1 MKNKILILFLL
12 AIPFLSFGQKDLKQI
27 LANHMAGWTTEGYV
41 KEYYDSKPIF
51 SFDAHLILSELE
63 QYYIAANPK
72 IRNDAYRLTTEVGMK
87 TTNIAIRQKV
97 CIKLLQSLSDA
108 DESIPQQY
116 ARVLI
121 KYHGEDFNEA
131 AKAVLSN
138 TKPTKGCFKYHLILL
153 YGIANLFE
161 KQQELLDIISEPVY
175 KTISYQYDFDSDYG
189 AALKALGRMGDEK
202 CVKKCIDRVVQEKDI
217 VRKRTL
223 FLDDIAYL
231 NNKAAIFYC
240 LKILE
245 SQERLPMDCK
255 GQGTKANQ
263 YAADVIVGMLKNTPI
278 KQKHIGGYTDSDI
291 KKIIQMIVSEKYV
304 FYK

>member
-12 AIPFLSFGQKDLKQI
+12 AIPFLGFGQKDLKHI

-51 SFDAHLILSELE
+51 FFDAHLILSELE
-63 QYYIAANPK
+63 QYYISANPK

-97 CIKLLQSLSDA
+97 CIRLLESLSDA
-108 DESIPQQY
+108 DESTPQQS

-121 KYHGEDFNEA
+121 KYHAEDFNEA
-131 AKAVLSN
+131 AKAILSN

-153 YGIANLFE
+153 YGIANLME
-161 KQQELLDIISEPVY
+161 KQQELLDIISAPVY
-175 KTISYQYDFDSDYG
+175 KTISYQYDFGSDYG

-231 NNKAAIFYC
+231 NNKEALTYFLTI
-240 LKILE
+240 LK
-245 SQERLPMDCK
+245 SQERLPIACK
-255 GQGTKANQ
+255 GPGTKANQ
-263 YAADVIVGMLKNTPI
+263 YAAVVVAEMLQNTPV
-278 KQKHIGGYTDSDI
+278 KGKYLGEYTNSDI
-291 KKIIQMIVSEKYV
+291 QKFIQIIESKKYV